1 MTDAGGA
8 AIPDQEAL
16 PVVDEADERRFSV
29 RLGEDVAELGYRRRG
44 DRLLLIHTEV
54 PPAFEGRGIGGLLVR
69 HAVGQAREEG
79 LTVMP
84 YCRFANAWLR
94 RHPDVARTVEIVWP
108 PDEELS

>member
-1 MTDAGGA
+1 MTDAGGDEIRDQA
-8 AIPDQEAL
+8 APR
-16 PVVDEADERRFSV
+16 VVDEPDERRFSV

-69 HAVGQAREEG
+69 HAVERAREEG

-94 RHPDVARTVEIVWP
+94 RHPDVAQTVEIVWP
-108 PDEELS
+108 PNEELS